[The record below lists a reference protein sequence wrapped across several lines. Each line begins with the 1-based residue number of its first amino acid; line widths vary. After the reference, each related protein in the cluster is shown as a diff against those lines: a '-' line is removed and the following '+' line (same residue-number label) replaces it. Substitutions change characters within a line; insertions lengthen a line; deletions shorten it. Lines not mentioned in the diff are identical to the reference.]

1 MSVRERLAEDLK
13 TSMKAG
19 DKLRTST
26 LRLIQCAIKDRDIA
40 ARAADKTCGCEEP
53 EIMGILAKMVKQRE
67 ESVATY
73 EDAGR
78 LDLAEGERAEMEVIL
93 EYLPKQMSMEE
104 IRLAASRVVDDLD
117 ASGLKDMGK
126 CMAALKDE
134 FQGRMDFAAAGKEV
148 KQILAS

>member
-19 DKLRTST
+19 DKVRTST

-40 ARAADKTCGCEEP
+40 ARAADKTCGCEDQ

-78 LDLAEGERAEMEVIL
+78 LDLSENERAEMEVIL
-93 EYLPKQMSMEE
+93 EYLPKQMTMEE
-104 IRLAASRVVDDLD
+104 IRDAASKVVDDLE

-126 CMAALKDE
+126 CMAALKE
-134 FQGRMDFAAAGKEV
+134 RFQGRMDFSAAGQEV
-148 KQILAS
+148 KQLLAS